1 MLLFAF
7 DCCRIGV
14 SSFLQYVCWLRAE
27 KQVFTCGLICLD
39 KKLATGAAVSVRI
52 FHYWLHIM
60 NSDGLLGPCPT
71 LCHRA
76 DVVVPI
82 SAPISLQCFATQ
94 LTQFRNQLSNPQT
107 QLNQLQASLNG
118 SISSHASS
126 CSVSSVSAP
135 WVLDFGT
142 KSEILWLRWLL
153 ADLGVSCDAPTS
165 LLCDSHGFQSVA

>member
-14 SSFLQYVCWLRAE
+14 SSLLQYVCWLRAE
-27 KQVFTCGLICLD
+27 KQKVFTCGLICLD
-39 KKLATGAAVSVRI
+39 KK

-60 NSDGLLGPCPT
+60 NSDGQ
-71 LCHRA
+71 RA

-94 LTQFRNQLSNPQT
+94 LTQFQNQLSNPQT